1 MLLFKSLLSRAI
13 FMLHGLLSVYL
24 LVLNNNEPKYWICS
38 IPVLLLIAEA
48 FFTLVVR
55 KGNEFTYFWPSGC
68 LYILT
73 MIPIIWAI
81 ELELLRER
89 ILNRDAELQTKT
101 ASNYTTPPTFGENLF
116 IFDVIVCKGG

>member
-1 MLLFKSLLSRAI
+1 MDFMLLFKSLISRAI
-13 FMLHGLLSVYL
+13 FMLHGCLSVYL

-38 IPVLLLIAEA
+38 IPVLFLIVEA

-81 ELELLRER
+81 ELKLLEER
-89 ILNRDAELQTKT
+89 IMNRDAELQTET
-101 ASNYTTPPTFGENLF
+101 ASNYTTPPTIGETIF
-116 IFDVIVCKGG
+116 ICDVLC